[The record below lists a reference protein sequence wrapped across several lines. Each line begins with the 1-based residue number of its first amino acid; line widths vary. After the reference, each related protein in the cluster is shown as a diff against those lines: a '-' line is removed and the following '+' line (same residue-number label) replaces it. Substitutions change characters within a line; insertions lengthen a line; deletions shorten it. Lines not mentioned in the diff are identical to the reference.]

1 MQQLLDATMKKEVFS
16 KVKCPV
22 FLGYYYK
29 DEQNQDQT
37 VEVKAALKMF
47 EQVGTPALAKK
58 AQPFPEAGSHVIAC
72 DLTTKSFGEVAKA
85 TNKFAEEILKMTPK

>member
-1 MQQLLDATMKKEVFS
+1 M
-16 KVKCPV
+16 VKCPL

-37 VEVKAALKMF
+37 VEVKAALEMF
-47 EQVGTPALAKK
+47 QQVGTPTSAKK

-72 DLTTKSFGEVAKA
+72 DLTTKGFGDVAKA
-85 TNKFAEEILKMTPK
+85 TYNFAEEILKMTPK